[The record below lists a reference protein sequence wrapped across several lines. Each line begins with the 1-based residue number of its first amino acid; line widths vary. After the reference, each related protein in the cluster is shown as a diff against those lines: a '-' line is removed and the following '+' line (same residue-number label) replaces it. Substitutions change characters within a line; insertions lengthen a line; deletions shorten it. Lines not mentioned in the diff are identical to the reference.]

1 MRYGTIAVA
10 GLLAAMS
17 VTQAQT
23 EYQTKIRLEV
33 RPFAGMFVP
42 TGTQSLD
49 FKTASTFGF
58 AAALELN
65 ENVHFLASAGVTNG
79 HSKLGALLTSDQS
92 TMWQYDIG
100 AEFNALNELGAHYL
114 WKPFVGV
121 GAGMRSFSFK
131 EPGMSSS
138 SCESGY
144 ASIGSEL
151 QRNAVALR
159 LEGRSYVSCFK
170 NPLNTET
177 TFRGDFSFMFGFAY
191 HIT

>member
-1 MRYGTIAVA
+1 
-10 GLLAAMS
+10 MS

-23 EYQTKIRLEV
+23 EYQTKVRLEV

-42 TGTQSLD
+42 SGTQSLD

-65 ENVHFLASAGVTNG
+65 ENAHILTSAGLTNG
-79 HSKLGALLTSDQS
+79 HSKIGALMTSDQ
-92 TMWQYDIG
+92 TRMWQFDVG
-100 AEFNALNELGAHYL
+100 AEFNALNELGSKYL

-121 GAGMRSFSFK
+121 GAGVRSFSFE
-131 EPGMSSS
+131 EPGVASS
-138 SCESGY
+138 SCAAGY
-144 ASIGSEL
+144 ASVGSEL
-151 QRNAVALR
+151 QRNAVAVR

-170 NPLNTET
+170 NPLNSET
-177 TFRGDFSFMFGFAY
+177 TFRSDFSFMFGFAY